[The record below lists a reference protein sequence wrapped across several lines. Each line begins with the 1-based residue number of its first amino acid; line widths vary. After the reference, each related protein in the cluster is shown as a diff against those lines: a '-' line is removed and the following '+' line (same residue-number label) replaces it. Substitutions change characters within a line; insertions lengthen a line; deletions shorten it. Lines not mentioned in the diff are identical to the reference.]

1 MRAFF
6 APRQTTFYQRR
17 ANTVRAVL
25 MKQDSVASSPSA
37 IALLPLLLF
46 LALFVGAGLW
56 YQSQGTAMA
65 FYQVSAPVAI
75 LPAIALAI
83 ALAHGRL
90 SQRIDTF
97 IRGIGDPTIITM
109 VLIYLLAGAFASVA
123 KAVGGVDA
131 TVNFGLSY
139 IPPTLVLPGLFLITA
154 FVATA
159 MGTSMGTIAAI
170 APIAVGLSNATEL
183 PMLLTIGTVVGGAM
197 FGDNLSIIS
206 DTTIA
211 ATRTQGVKM
220 RDKFRMNLLIAL
232 PAAAVA
238 LIWLYF
244 SGTTAQI
251 TAPGDYE
258 LIRVLPYIVVLVLA
272 VSGVNVL
279 LVLFIGILLAGAV
292 GLGLQPDYSIGAL
305 SKDIYAGYTSMQ
317 EILILSLMIGGLG
330 ALMRAGG
337 GLAWLGQR
345 IDRISQ
351 IGSRGKP
358 GRKTGELGIST
369 AVALT
374 NVCTANNTVA
384 ILLTG
389 HLAKDM
395 AERYGVDPRRSA
407 SLLDI
412 YSCTVQGLL
421 PYGAQILLA
430 SSLAKVSP
438 LALAGSIH
446 YCWLLGISAL
456 ASIFTGFY
464 KGRPRPAQR

>member
-1 MRAFF
+1 MTHHSAQ
-6 APRQTTFYQRR
+6 PTPPPSSTPP
-17 ANTVRAVL
+17 
-25 MKQDSVASSPSA
+25 VAPSA
-37 IALLPLLLF
+37 RALLPLLLF

-56 YQSQGTAMA
+56 YQSQGVAMG

-75 LPAIALAI
+75 LPAIALGI
-83 ALAHGRL
+83 LLAHGPL

-97 IRGIGDPTIITM
+97 IRGVGDPTIVTM

-131 TVNFGLSY
+131 TVNFGLSV
-139 IPPTLVLPGLFLITA
+139 IPSTLVLPGLFLITA

-170 APIAVGLSNATEL
+170 APIAVGVSDATDLSI
-183 PMLLTIGTVVGGAM
+183 LLTIGTVVGGAM

-232 PAAAVA
+232 PAAVIA

-244 SGTTAQI
+244 SGTTAQV

-258 LIRVLPYIVVLVLA
+258 LVRVLPYIAVLVLA

-279 LVLFIGILLAGAV
+279 LVLFIGILLAGAI
-292 GLGLQPDYSIGAL
+292 GLGLQPDYSIAAL
-305 SKDIYAGYTSMQ
+305 SKDIYAGYTGMQ

-330 ALMRAGG
+330 ALMHAGG
-337 GLAWLGQR
+337 GLAWLGRQ
-345 IDRISQ
+345 IDRISHLC
-351 IGSRGKP
+351 SRGKP
-358 GRKTGELGIST
+358 GRKTGEAGIST

-389 HLAKDM
+389 QLAREM
-395 AERYGVDPRRSA
+395 ATRYGVEPRRSA

-412 YSCTVQGLL
+412 FSCVVQGML

-456 ASIFTGFY
+456 ISIVTGSFR
-464 KGRPRPAQR
+464 GRPTRGATEREN